1 MTWVREGDLS
11 LRIFTIERVTDAND
25 KEKTTNLVLKGIARL
40 YVEWRTE
47 GLGTSLRGKNQIVE
61 DAIADSINFL
71 EDGQHMR

>member
-1 MTWVREGDLS
+1 MTRVGEGDLS

-25 KEKTTNLVLKGIARL
+25 KEKTTNLVLEGIARL

-47 GLGTSLRGKNQIVE
+47 GLGTSRRGKNQILE
-61 DAIADSINFL
+61 DAIAGSINFL